1 MINQNPF
8 VSVIIPVYNGER
20 YLAEAIKSVLA
31 QTYQN
36 FELIVINDGSTDN
49 TSNIIARY
57 QDSLHSIYQPN
68 AGLPA
73 SLNLGISLSRGEW
86 IAFLDADDLWL
97 EEKLSRQIRMVV
109 ENPEIEIIFGHVQ
122 QFLSSDLDDSTQKK
136 IYCSTVP
143 TPGYLKI
150 TMMTQRKA
158 FEKVGLFREDQ
169 SIGDFIEWYLRASE
183 ANLNIYMLSEVVA
196 KRRLHAWHTTDNSPE
211 SRKNYVRILKASLDR
226 RRATSKK
233 KNSSNDIR

>member
-57 QDSLHSIYQPN
+57 QDSLQSAYQPN

-122 QFLSSDLDDSTQKK
+122 QFLSADLDEFTQNK
-136 IYCSTVP
+136 IYCSPVP
-143 TPGYLKI
+143 IQGYLKI

-158 FEKVGLFREDQ
+158 FEKVGLFKEDH

-183 ANLNIYMLSEVVA
+183 ANLNIHMLSEVVA

-226 RRATSKK
+226 RRAASKK
-233 KNSSNDIR
+233 QNSSNDIR